1 MQTARI
7 LRGVRVFRAFAVA
20 LSAVVVAA
28 GCAPGSSGM
37 RGEGDALV
45 YWRTLTGAAGD
56 AQDALVARYNASE
69 PELPAVSEFQGSY
82 ADLAAKVMTAAAA
95 GRGPDV
101 TQLGTFEIREF
112 ARAGLLVD
120 LRPFLTGPDGV
131 DTSDWPGTMLQAGE
145 VDGGL
150 YWLPFNVAVP
160 VLYYNQDVF
169 DAAGVAPPETWTDF
183 FALCRDLTERKG
195 DGSAARAGVAL
206 WDITWPFV
214 SMVWS
219 EGGELTDRD
228 YDAISLNHPVVVD
241 VMAKVQALVRD
252 GAATLPDKAS
262 GGHRAAFLSGRAAM
276 ILDSPA
282 AFTELT
288 RDAAFEVGVV
298 IYPAGAAGRVYA
310 PGGGGIAM
318 LSVCPEDRR
327 PAAWAFMKSLL
338 SPEALA
344 DYAQRSGYLA
354 FTDAARAAAADW
366 LADPRVQ
373 ELHRA
378 LPYIR
383 GDFSVTAA
391 PPVRTAFDEA
401 FHAIVIKGVDAKQAL
416 DAANARAIE
425 GMRRESADR

>member
-7 LRGVRVFRAFAVA
+7 PPGLRVFRALAIA
-20 LSAVVVAA
+20 LSVVAA
-28 GCAPGSSGM
+28 GAGCTPGSSGV
-37 RGEGDALV
+37 RGGRDAIV

-56 AQDALVARYNASE
+56 AQDALVARYNATD
-69 PELPAVSEFQGSY
+69 PELPVVSEFQGSY
-82 ADLAAKVMTAAAA
+82 ADLAAKIMTAAVA

-120 LRPFLTGPDGV
+120 LRPFLTGPDGI

-160 VLYYNQDVF
+160 VLYYNRDVF
-169 DAAGVAPPETWTDF
+169 DAAGVAPPETWSDF
-183 FALCRDLTERKG
+183 FALCRQLTERKG
-195 DGSAARAGVAL
+195 DGSASRAGVAL

-228 YDAISLNHPVVVD
+228 YDAISLNHPTVVD
-241 VMAKVQALVRD
+241 VMGKVQALVQE

-288 RDAAFEVGVV
+288 RDATFEVGVA

-327 PAAWAFMKSLL
+327 AAAWAFMKSLL
-338 SPEALA
+338 SPESLA

-354 FTDAARAAAADW
+354 FTDAAREAAADW
-366 LADPRVQ
+366 LTDPRVQ

-391 PPVRTAFDEA
+391 SPVRTAFDEA
-401 FHAIVIKGVDAKQAL
+401 FHQIVIKGVDPKQAL
-416 DAANARAIE
+416 DAANARAVE
-425 GMRRESADR
+425 GMRRESAGR